1 MHSVP
6 EADSAHTLIAE
17 HTTIWLA
24 VSGYGEPVTEMI
36 YKDYG
41 GALVYAKGA
50 KASTCARGRN
60 ELSTRLQCKIRAE
73 RASLGW
79 WHVGRRERA
88 AGGGEGQLRGADLYG
103 FEVLHRHLLGGRG
116 ARIGAMTAGCRPK
129 CSGIRAG

>member
-1 MHSVP
+1 MGNVKEVFSCLHTREQHSTRIKIDSP
-6 EADSAHTLIAE
+6 PHDPSRQCADGAE
-17 HTTIWLA
+17 RR
-24 VSGYGEPVTEMI
+24 S
-36 YKDYG
+36 
-41 GALVYAKGA
+41 AKGA

-60 ELSTRLQCKIRAE
+60 ELSTRLQRKIRAE

-88 AGGGEGQLRGADLYG
+88 AGGGEGQLPGADLYG

-116 ARIGAMTAGCRPK
+116 ARISAMTAGCRPK